1 MFHSGEL
8 EASFQGLDA
17 FLVFVYFER
26 ESLGAGDTPREG
38 QGGDVSCYSGS
49 TQSES
54 WESHGGGVC
63 VQLNLGGEA
72 SNSSLTTLCFKI
84 NLNRT
89 VKSILRLY
97 KCFLWTIVSNHL
109 IMTLVLLSEQH
120 SSQSVPDFAEEPS
133 HFLFSLSLLPSG
145 KHGALRKT
153 PVFLLVIFKARNPGW
168 SWMVVSKEKVARG
181 SGLSPEG
188 QKSPRPQHLSA
199 CLWVPKWAW
208 ARFIYFFLS
217 EERCLLFISWK
228 KEFTVNE
235 NRKILKTLTSELEER
250 EMQAELEEG
259 KNVFSLEKSYLSLGN

>member
-1 MFHSGEL
+1 MGGGEVSALEHPPWKRRRQEGDGKCFRMGWALEEPWRKINLVILFLSLFLMFHSGEL

-89 VKSILRLY
+89 VKS
-97 KCFLWTIVSNHL
+97 
-109 IMTLVLLSEQH
+109 
-120 SSQSVPDFAEEPS
+120 
-133 HFLFSLSLLPSG
+133 LSLI
-145 KHGALRKT
+145 H
-153 PVFLLVIFKARNPGW
+153 I
-168 SWMVVSKEKVARG
+168 
-181 SGLSPEG
+181 
-188 QKSPRPQHLSA
+188 
-199 CLWVPKWAW
+199 
-208 ARFIYFFLS
+208 
-217 EERCLLFISWK
+217 
-228 KEFTVNE
+228 
-235 NRKILKTLTSELEER
+235 
-250 EMQAELEEG
+250 
-259 KNVFSLEKSYLSLGN
+259 